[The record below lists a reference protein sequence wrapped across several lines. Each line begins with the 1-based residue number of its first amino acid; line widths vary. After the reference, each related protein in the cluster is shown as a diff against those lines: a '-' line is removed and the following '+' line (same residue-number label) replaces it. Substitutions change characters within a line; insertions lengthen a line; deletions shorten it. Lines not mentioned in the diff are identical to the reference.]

1 MRLMELNDE
10 QRFRVRHT
18 IREYGYEAIDAL
30 IGLAKQRDL
39 EMPEMIQVFS
49 EEIRAEAKH
58 FGKEKAP
65 EMVTTSTEAKEVST
79 DNSSTTNPE
88 NPDPAKLIKEA
99 AKKKTHPFTEEQAA
113 EIRRLRAEG
122 KSAEWLANKF
132 GVSIATIYNKLST
145 APKKE
150 KEAWIN
156 KNTTPTA
163 EYTFRAYEEGL

>member
-1 MRLMELNDE
+1 MKLMELNDE

-30 IGLAKQRDL
+30 ILLAKERDL

-99 AKKKTHPFTEEQAA
+99 ALTEEQVA

-163 EYTFRAYEEGL
+163 EYISDVPEEDI

>member
-1 MRLMELNDE
+1 MKLMELNDE

-18 IREYGYEAIDAL
+18 IREYGYEAVDAL
-30 IGLAKQRDL
+30 IGLAKERDL
-39 EMPEMIQVFS
+39 EMPEMLDMLSAEIYD
-49 EEIRAEAKH
+49 EIRH
-58 FGKEKAP
+58 FRANEKAP
-65 EMVTTSTEAKEVST
+65 EMLETSTEAEEIISE

-99 AKKKTHPFTEEQAA
+99 ALTEEQVA

-163 EYTFRAYEEGL
+163 EYVPGV

>member
-1 MRLMELNDE
+1 MKLMELNDE

-30 IGLAKQRDL
+30 IGLAKERDL

-99 AKKKTHPFTEEQAA
+99 ALTEEQVA

-132 GVSIATIYNKLST
+132 GVSIATIYNELST

-150 KEAWIN
+150 KDAWIS

-163 EYTFRAYEEGL
+163 EYISGV

>member
-30 IGLAKQRDL
+30 IGLAKERDL

-79 DNSSTTNPE
+79 DNSSTNPE
-88 NPDPAKLIKEA
+88 TSPDPAKLIEEA
-99 AKKKTHPFTEEQAA
+99 VEKKTHPLTEEQVA

-132 GVSIATIYNKLST
+132 GVSIATIYNKLNS
-145 APKKE
+145 ASVKE
-150 KEAWIN
+150 KQRWIN
-156 KNTTPTA
+156 KNSDPA
-163 EYTFRAYEEGL
+163 ARFVLDR

>member
-1 MRLMELNDE
+1 MKLMELNDE

-30 IGLAKQRDL
+30 IGLAKERDL
-39 EMPEMIQVFS
+39 EMPEMLDMLSAEIYD
-49 EEIRAEAKH
+49 EIRH
-58 FGKEKAP
+58 FRANEKAP
-65 EMVTTSTEAKEVST
+65 EMLETSTEAKENISDV
-79 DNSSTTNPE
+79 NSSTIPE
-88 NPDPAKLIKEA
+88 KNPDPAKLIEEA
-99 AKKKTHPFTEEQAA
+99 ALTEEQVA

-122 KSAEWLANKF
+122 KSAKWLANKF

-163 EYTFRAYEEGL
+163 EYIPGV

>member
-18 IREYGYEAIDAL
+18 IREYGYEAVDAL
-30 IGLAKQRDL
+30 IGLAKERDL
-39 EMPEMIQVFS
+39 EMPEMLDMFS
-49 EEIRAEAKH
+49 AEIYDEIRH
-58 FGKEKAP
+58 FRANEKAP
-65 EMVTTSTEAKEVST
+65 EMLETSTEAKEVST

-99 AKKKTHPFTEEQAA
+99 AKKKTHPLTEEQVA

-132 GVSIATIYNKLST
+132 GVSIATIHNKLST

-156 KNTTPTA
+156 KNTTYM
-163 EYTFRAYEEGL
+163 EDGK

>member
-1 MRLMELNDE
+1 MKLMELNDE

-39 EMPEMIQVFS
+39 EMPELLDMLSAEIYD
-49 EEIRAEAKH
+49 EIRH
-58 FGKEKAP
+58 FRANEKAP
-65 EMVTTSTEAKEVST
+65 EMVATSTEAEKNISGN
-79 DNSSTTNPE
+79 NSSTTPE
-88 NPDPAKLIKEA
+88 ASPDPAKPIEEA
-99 AKKKTHPFTEEQAA
+99 AAERSLTPEQVA
-113 EIRRLRAEG
+113 EIYRLRSEG
-122 KSAEWLANKF
+122 KSAAYLANKY
-132 GVSIATIYNKLST
+132 GVALTTIYNKLST

-163 EYTFRAYEEGL
+163 EYIPGV

>member
-1 MRLMELNDE
+1 MKLMELNDE

-30 IGLAKQRDL
+30 IGLAKERDL
-39 EMPEMIQVFS
+39 EMPEMLDMLSAEIYD
-49 EEIRAEAKH
+49 EIRH
-58 FGKEKAP
+58 FRANEKAP

-99 AKKKTHPFTEEQAA
+99 AKKKTHPLTEEQVA

-132 GVSIATIYNKLST
+132 GVSIATIYNELST

-163 EYTFRAYEEGL
+163 EYIPGV

>member
-30 IGLAKQRDL
+30 IGLAKERDL

-49 EEIRAEAKH
+49 EEIRTEAKH

-65 EMVTTSTEAKEVST
+65 EMVTTSTEAKEIIPEN
-79 DNSSTTNPE
+79 DSSTTPE
-88 NPDPAKLIKEA
+88 KNPDPAKLIEEA
-99 AKKKTHPFTEEQAA
+99 AKKKTHPLTEEQVA

-132 GVSIATIYNKLST
+132 GVSIAAIYNKLST

-163 EYTFRAYEEGL
+163 EYIPGV

>member
-1 MRLMELNDE
+1 MKLMELNDE

-30 IGLAKQRDL
+30 IGLAKERDL

-88 NPDPAKLIKEA
+88 NPDPAKLIEEA
-99 AKKKTHPFTEEQAA
+99 AAKRNATKLTEEQVA
-113 EIRRLRAEG
+113 EIRRLRIEG
-122 KSAEWLANKF
+122 KSAAYLANKY
-132 GVSIATIYNKLST
+132 GVSLATIYNKLSS

-150 KEAWIN
+150 KDAWIN

-163 EYTFRAYEEGL
+163 EYIPGV

>member
-1 MRLMELNDE
+1 MKLMELNDE

-30 IGLAKQRDL
+30 IGLAKERDL

-65 EMVTTSTEAKEVST
+65 EMVTTSTEPKEVST
-79 DNSSTTNPE
+79 DKSSTNPE
-88 NPDPAKLIKEA
+88 TSPDPAKLIEEA
-99 AKKKTHPFTEEQAA
+99 VEKKTHPLTEEQVA

-132 GVSIATIYNKLST
+132 GVSIATIYNKLNS
-145 APKKE
+145 ASVKE
-150 KEAWIN
+150 KQRWIN
-156 KNTTPTA
+156 KNSDPA
-163 EYTFRAYEEGL
+163 ARFVLDR

>member
-1 MRLMELNDE
+1 MKLMELNNE

-30 IGLAKQRDL
+30 IGLAKERDL
-39 EMPEMIQVFS
+39 EMPEMLDMFS
-49 EEIRAEAKH
+49 AEIYDEIRH
-58 FGKEKAP
+58 FRANEKAP
-65 EMVTTSTEAKEVST
+65 EMLETSTEAEEIIPE

-99 AKKKTHPFTEEQAA
+99 AKKKTHPLTEEQVA

-163 EYTFRAYEEGL
+163 EYIPGV

>member
-1 MRLMELNDE
+1 MKLAELSNE

-30 IGLAKQRDL
+30 IGLAKERDL

-49 EEIRAEAKH
+49 EEIRVEAKH

-79 DNSSTTNPE
+79 NNSSTTNPE

-99 AKKKTHPFTEEQAA
+99 ALTEEQVA

-163 EYTFRAYEEGL
+163 EYIPGV

>member
-30 IGLAKQRDL
+30 IGLAKERDL

-49 EEIRAEAKH
+49 EEIRTEAKH

-99 AKKKTHPFTEEQAA
+99 AKKETHPLTEEQVA
-113 EIRRLRAEG
+113 EIRRLRTEG
-122 KSAEWLANKF
+122 KSAKWLANRF
-132 GVSIATIYNKLST
+132 GVSIATIYNKLNS
-145 APKKE
+145 ASVKE
-150 KEAWIN
+150 KQRWIN
-156 KNTTPTA
+156 KNSDPA
-163 EYTFRAYEEGL
+163 ARFVLDR